1 MPAGP
6 FKFTQELMDDP
17 QVLANDLQVEVEHPL
32 VGTVRMVG
40 PPLQMSETP
49 LRVQGSSPA
58 LGQHNDEILA
68 ALGYDDAQI
77 AAMREGG
84 VIR

>member
-6 FKFTQELMDDP
+6 FKFIEELVDDP
-17 QVLANDLQVEVEHPL
+17 QVIANDLQVEVEHSL
-32 VGTVRMVG
+32 VGTVRMAG

-49 LRVQGSSPA
+49 LAVQGPSPA
-58 LGQHNDEILA
+58 LGEHTEEVLESLNYSGDEIATL
-68 ALGYDDAQI
+68 
-77 AAMREGG
+77 REAG